1 MRVGATLVLVIFL
14 CSIYIARRLGVIMH
28 SDAAGHPLPR
38 PTIER
43 SDSDDTISFDRDELA
58 KALENTD
65 DSHKE

>member
-1 MRVGATLVLVIFL
+1 MVLVIFL
-14 CSIYIARRLGVIMH
+14 GSVYIVRRLGVIMH

-43 SDSDDTISFDRDELA
+43 SDSDDTISFVRDELA

>member
-1 MRVGATLVLVIFL
+1 
-14 CSIYIARRLGVIMH
+14 MH
-28 SDAAGHPLPR
+28 SDAAGHPYHV